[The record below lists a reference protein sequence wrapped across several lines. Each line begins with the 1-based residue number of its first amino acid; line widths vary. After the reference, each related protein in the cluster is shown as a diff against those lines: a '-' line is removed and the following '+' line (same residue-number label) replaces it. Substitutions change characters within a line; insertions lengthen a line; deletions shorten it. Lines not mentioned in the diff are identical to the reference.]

1 MSCQCGGLLQ
11 VLADWIISTSNAGWN
26 VFKHEAFTV
35 RHLLWFAIRRMYV
48 MFPKTHICTG
58 RLLSALCLFRVN
70 ALLPLE
76 APPLLGWLV
85 LFCQILV
92 GGFHTRRA
100 GSCGCEIVRQALLS
114 RVRVDADVLLD
125 GGHPQPPCAV
135 RGKAAARTGGLGTAA
150 GAAGCGGWPDL
161 ALLLRLMGQGG
172 GRGPAGGE
180 GGRLMRLDDA
190 HGCWLEVAQHFLTLK
205 SKEQKVRQRNYKAE
219 SDWGGIHSIFTAFC
233 SNKAT
238 E

>member
-1 MSCQCGGLLQ
+1 MFL
-11 VLADWIISTSNAGWN
+11 NM
-26 VFKHEAFTV
+26 
-35 RHLLWFAIRRMYV
+35 RHLPFNTCCLLFAIRRMYV
-48 MFPKTHICTG
+48 MFPKTYICTG
-58 RLLSALCLFRVN
+58 RWLSALRLFCVN

-114 RVRVDADVLLD
+114 QVRVDAGVLLD

-150 GAAGCGGWPDL
+150 GGAAGCGGGPDL
-161 ALLLRLMGQGG
+161 ALLLLRLMGQGG

-205 SKEQKVRQRNYKAE
+205 SKEQKVRQRNYKAD